1 VPAAPLSVLVVDDH
15 DVVRDALVVLIGG
28 TPGLTV
34 WGDAASGEGALALL
48 SASEAS
54 EGPGGPDVVVSDVE
68 MPGMS
73 GVELAAAL
81 RSRWPALPCL
91 MVSAHHP
98 GLYAERALAAGAVGY
113 VEKGDPRGIV
123 AEIERVATA

>member
-1 VPAAPLSVLVVDDH
+1 MTTAPLSVLVVDDH

-48 SASEAS
+48 SDRERP
-54 EGPGGPDVVVSDVE
+54 EGPDVVVSDVE

-81 RSRWPALPCL
+81 RSQWPGLPCL

-113 VEKGDPRGIV
+113 VEKGDPRGII
-123 AEIERVATA
+123 AEIARAGTA